1 MLHGRICTMNHVG
14 APTLSSYNGMRF
26 GARAFAFAPCKGYV
40 MACFREY
47 AFASIH
53 FRVRVSDMT
62 CRTIG
67 FVLLMYPL
75 YG

>member
-1 MLHGRICTMNHVG
+1 MLHDRICTMNRVG
-14 APTLSSYNGMRF
+14 APTLSSYDGTRF
-26 GARAFAFAPCKGYV
+26 GARAFVFAPCKGYV
-40 MACFREY
+40 MACFRAC

-67 FVLLMYPL
+67 FALFMYPL